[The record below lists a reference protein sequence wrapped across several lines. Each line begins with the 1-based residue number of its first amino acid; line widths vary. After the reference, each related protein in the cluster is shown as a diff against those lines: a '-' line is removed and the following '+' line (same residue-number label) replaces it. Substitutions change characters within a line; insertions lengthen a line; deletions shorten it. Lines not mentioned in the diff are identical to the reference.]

1 MRCTTRIVSFVLA
14 VIMCLSIMPQKVHV
28 IRAGKATSRN
38 AINLLQLMG
47 FDQRIVDKAHNKAR
61 GYLETGT
68 WKV

>member
-1 MRCTTRIVSFVLA
+1 MLFDY
-14 VIMCLSIMPQKVHV
+14 V